1 MTATG
6 QIRTIDFLIGRVV
19 LARETANRLGQI
31 YDLIVDPLKGTL
43 GGLAVRMPDQSLSLI
58 DAQEIYSFGVDAVM
72 INSDL
77 SAMSVQDSPLKYSPL
92 ARTVMMGAKVLTEGG
107 KLLGQIANIYIH
119 LAPEEESPLFYEVR
133 SSLLDK
139 LLGHTLYFPASWGR
153 ALSQDGKR
161 LVVADDTPE
170 KADHT
175 LHALETR
182 LYGPPPEPD
191 PIVTV
196 RSRSH

>member
-1 MTATG
+1 MTASG

-19 LARETANRLGQI
+19 LARETANKLGQI
-31 YDLIVDPLKGTL
+31 YDLIVDPLKGVL
-43 GGLAVRMPDQSLSLI
+43 GGLAIRMPDQSLSLI
-58 DAQEIYSFGVDAVM
+58 DAQEIYSFGADAVM
-72 INSDL
+72 INSDRAAL
-77 SAMSVQDSPLKYSPL
+77 PVQDSPLKQSPL
-92 ARTVMMGAKVLTEGG
+92 ARTVLMGAKVLTEGG

-119 LAPEEESPLFYEVR
+119 LAPEESLLFYEVR

-161 LVVADDTPE
+161 LVVADDTSE

-191 PIVTV
+191 PVVTV